1 MAPQGSGLFGISW
14 PEGAQRVSQ
23 MLLTKFLQHQLQC
36 QLCGRLKGGV
46 QKILWLKNETIKGI
60 FGNRQ
65 LCVFVSE
72 DA

>member
-1 MAPQGSGLFGISW
+1 
-14 PEGAQRVSQ
+14 
-23 MLLTKFLQHQLQC
+23 
-36 QLCGRLKGGV
+36 V